1 MSWFRKKNSY
11 ANPTNDYLT
20 SPDTVGRPLAI
31 VFIVLMVFV
40 LAAVIFSLFLGGR
53 WLYKNLDGKSTTTT
67 TVVTEQSQT
76 DTSNQTNGQGSTS
89 GSNNSTGTNQNT
101 TTAPSPPSTS
111 TTTVSQPTPTS
122 LPNTGPE
129 PE

>member
-31 VFIVLMVFV
+31 VFIVLMVFI
-40 LAAVIFSLFLGGR
+40 LAAVVFSLFLGGR
-53 WLYKNLDGKSTTTT
+53 WLYKNLDGKSNTTT
-67 TVVTEQSQT
+67 TVVTEQSQQ
-76 DTSNQTNGQGSTS
+76 DTSNQTSGQGTTG
-89 GSNNSTGTNQNT
+89 GSNSGTSSNQNT
-101 TTAPSPPSTS
+101 TTTSPSPTTS
-111 TTTVSQPTPTS
+111 TTNVPQPTPTS